1 MVYQSMHLIFPLIS
15 SLLYVAAAMFFK
27 QAASRGVGPWRTALV
42 CNGLTGV
49 AFLALW
55 PLGGSIPGI
64 SSLWQPVVVAGL
76 FVGGQLLTFL
86 ALDKGDVS
94 VATPVIGIKLILVA
108 VFTTWLLA
116 TPVRSSL
123 WLAAAL
129 SVVGIAFLHRGP
141 QGGQGQVGQTILFAL
156 AAGVTYALF
165 DVLVMKWAPA
175 WGPGRFLPIA
185 MLLSG
190 VLSLGFVPLF
200 SQPLRSISRQQW
212 RPLLGGSFFMAAQA
226 MVLINTLAVF
236 QDGTAVNVIYN
247 LRGLWSV
254 AAVWFVGHW
263 FGNVER
269 QLGRETL
276 GWRLAGAVVLSAA
289 VVLVFV

>member
-1 MVYQSMHLIFPLIS
+1 
-15 SLLYVAAAMFFK
+15 
-27 QAASRGVGPWRTALV
+27 
-42 CNGLTGV
+42 
-49 AFLALW
+49 
-55 PLGGSIPGI
+55 
-64 SSLWQPVVVAGL
+64 
-76 FVGGQLLTFL
+76 
-86 ALDKGDVS
+86 
-94 VATPVIGIKLILVA
+94 
-108 VFTTWLLA
+108 
-116 TPVRSSL
+116 
-123 WLAAAL
+123 
-129 SVVGIAFLHRGP
+129 
-141 QGGQGQVGQTILFAL
+141 
-156 AAGVTYALF
+156 
-165 DVLVMKWAPA
+165 
-175 WGPGRFLPIA
+175 

-276 GWRLAGAVVLSAA
+276 GWRLAGAVVISAA